1 MSSARRMVDRE
12 ARAGK
17 LVRARSVT
25 EELCISMP
33 PGDRQ
38 RPRPERLGLVG
49 VAGAAGLRIGS
60 CAMVA
65 IV

>member
-12 ARAGK
+12 ARAGR

-25 EELCISMP
+25 EELCIGVS

-38 RPRPERLGLVG
+38 RPRRWGPGLVG
-49 VAGAAGLRIGS
+49 VAAAAGLRISS
-60 CAMVA
+60 CT
-65 IV
+65 